1 MKRVLG
7 AIVALLIIAVG
18 AAVAA
23 VGALGLSVFGT
34 DGTYTATGRSVDSAP
49 ESVAVIADLTGV
61 EVDLPYHELLGEAT
75 LSLAA
80 DDGSTLFLGQA
91 DQAAVDDYLFG
102 SPYDLATKNGS
113 WTLTPV
119 AGINTAVAPPTEQS
133 FWTQSAV
140 GKRPSLT
147 LQDNSGPQTLVVM
160 HADGQP
166 GVSAT
171 ITLGFTGER
180 IGPASIAA
188 VAVGLLLILLT
199 FLVILWRRRARRRAA
214 TAAAAP
220 AATVPQAS
228 PAGPAADADVL
239 DLAAAPE
246 PAAVGEG
253 NGDDGPNHGGT
264 TT

>member
-7 AIVALLIIAVG
+7 AFVALLIIVIG

-23 VGALGLSVFGT
+23 LGALGLSVFGT
-34 DGTYTATGRSVDSAP
+34 DGTFTAAGRSVESAP

-91 DQAAVDDYLFG
+91 DQAAVDEYLFG

-119 AGINTAVAPPTEQS
+119 AGIDADIARPAEQT
-133 FWTQSAV
+133 FWAQSDV

-147 LQDNSGPQTLVVM
+147 LQEDSGPQTLVIM
-160 HADGQP
+160 HIDGQP

-199 FLVILWRRRARRRAA
+199 FVVILWRRRRARRRAA
-214 TAAAAP
+214 TAAAA
-220 AATVPQAS
+220 AAPLAGA
-228 PAGPAADADVL
+228 AGPATRSDVL
-239 DLAAAPE
+239 NLAATPE
-246 PAAVGEG
+246 PAAVSEG
-253 NGDDGPNHGGT
+253 NGVEGPDHGGAT
-264 TT
+264 A